1 MKKLL
6 AILITSIAVSACTSI
21 TPTKQN
27 ISNLYPNNT
36 EVKTCWATYQFLSVM
51 IEPVIYKI
59 CHQTPSS
66 LIPTFAAQSYMSKA
80 TMIGESEY
88 QNDSNII
95 LRLRYLQDLPSGCQD
110 HELIVTK
117 YFPQSKTN
125 MTETVYRKFTMC
137 SPTDLPQIK

>member
-6 AILITSIAVSACTSI
+6 AIILASSIAACTSI

-27 ISNLYPNNT
+27 IAELYQNNT
-36 EVKTCWATYQFLSVM
+36 EVKSCWATYQFLSVM

-66 LIPTFAAQSYMSKA
+66 IIPNFAAQSYMSKA

-88 QNDSNII
+88 QNESNII

-110 HELIVTK
+110 HELIVTR

-125 MTETVYRKFTMC
+125 ITETVYRKFTMC
-137 SPTDLPQIK
+137 SPTDLPKL

>member
-6 AILITSIAVSACTSI
+6 SIILASSIAACTSI

-27 ISNLYPNNT
+27 IAELYQNNT
-36 EVKTCWATYQFLSVM
+36 EVKSCWVTYQFLSVM

-66 LIPTFAAQSYMSKA
+66 IIPNFAAQSYMSKA

-88 QNDSNII
+88 QNESNII

-110 HELIVTK
+110 HELIVTR

-125 MTETVYRKFTMC
+125 ITETVYRKFTMC
-137 SPTDLPQIK
+137 SPTDLPKL